1 MAISFFTIY
10 QIIKNGIE
18 SENSEALRK
27 ICELDSPWWVSSEDT
42 MSLGVTGTAWFK
54 MVLDSDWSVL
64 QSSTI
69 YSMGDQFYV
78 EFADKAKR
86 LGIGESLMVQL
97 DKSKWQYT
105 TKLYPGLIEIAAV
118 DVTDNMAMFTQVNM
132 TFGLAYLFAMVL
144 ISGACGMFA
153 SRAVA
158 PLARAWERHSRFI
171 EDASHEL
178 KTPLSVMYA
187 NYDVITGNLTETV
200 QEQLLWLGY
209 MKSGMD
215 RMSSLVKNMLE
226 LAHSDSEE
234 MQPLFARMDAS
245 ETVTEA
251 MDSLAPKAEEKKLSI
266 SCKIEPGISLISDK
280 ELFTRIFLVIYD
292 NAIKYTPEGSTI
304 EISLFK
310 DRKKVE
316 CEVINALGDTPKPDL
331 TRVFDRFYRADNS
344 RGKKMPG
351 YGLGLP
357 IARSAVRLLGGKVTA
372 SFPNERSI
380 SFAFYVKDFDEP
392 V

>member
-1 MAISFFTIY
+1 
-10 QIIKNGIE
+10 
-18 SENSEALRK
+18 
-27 ICELDSPWWVSSEDT
+27 
-42 MSLGVTGTAWFK
+42 
-54 MVLDSDWSVL
+54 
-64 QSSTI
+64 
-69 YSMGDQFYV
+69 
-78 EFADKAKR
+78 
-86 LGIGESLMVQL
+86 
-97 DKSKWQYT
+97 
-105 TKLYPGLIEIAAV
+105 
-118 DVTDNMAMFTQVNM
+118 
-132 TFGLAYLFAMVL
+132 
-144 ISGACGMFA
+144 
-153 SRAVA
+153 
-158 PLARAWERHSRFI
+158 
-171 EDASHEL
+171 
-178 KTPLSVMYA
+178 MYA

-266 SCKIEPGISLISDK
+266 SCKIEPSISLISDK
-280 ELFTRIFLVIYD
+280 ELFTRIFLIIYD

-316 CEVINALGDTPKPDL
+316 CEVINALGDTPNPDL